1 MYLMQVTLFALLL
14 MMSFSEQQQV
24 GVEDMPSDFEN
35 APCKEDLNSKITTTS
50 ERKRSLREKR
60 GEIEGLRGQL
70 SIAIEEGNV
79 LENRVKN
86 LTTEIEEME
95 ATCPGFL
102 PEDCCQ
108 VYLYVT
114 YMYTW
119 IAFN

>member
-1 MYLMQVTLFALLL
+1 
-14 MMSFSEQQQV
+14 
-24 GVEDMPSDFEN
+24 MPSDFEN

-70 SIAIEEGNV
+70 SIAIREGNV

-86 LTTEIEEME
+86 LTAEIEEME

-102 PEDCCQ
+102 PLDCCQ
-108 VYLYVT
+108 VCE
-114 YMYTW
+114 
-119 IAFN
+119 